1 MKSTKFLEMVFTAVL
16 VLAALTAA
24 PALAQDEPAAPA
36 AEAKGAEGDDPGGS
50 EPGAE
55 PPAQATDP
63 YRAPEALKAQCN
75 AEIAKDK
82 LWEGT
87 IRANVRRTYEDEWQ
101 TENASRLAKD
111 NKFVV
116 WAYAILWVILAGLVA
131 FVFTRQRRLVS
142 EIDRLRGE
150 VEAAA
155 AE

>member
-1 MKSTKFLEMVFTAVL
+1 MKSTAFLEMVLTAVL
-16 VLAALTAA
+16 VVAALTAA
-24 PALAQDEPAAPA
+24 PALAQEGPAAPA
-36 AEAKGAEGDDPGGS
+36 AQAAQAETGS
-50 EPGAE
+50 DAAGTAE
-55 PPAQATDP
+55 PAGPEGEP
-63 YRAPEALKAQCN
+63 YRAPEALKAECN
-75 AEIAKDK
+75 AEIAKDS

-87 IRANVRRTYEDEWQ
+87 IRANIRRQYEDEWQ

-131 FVFTRQRRLVS
+131 FVFTRQKRLVD

-150 VEAAA
+150 VKAAA